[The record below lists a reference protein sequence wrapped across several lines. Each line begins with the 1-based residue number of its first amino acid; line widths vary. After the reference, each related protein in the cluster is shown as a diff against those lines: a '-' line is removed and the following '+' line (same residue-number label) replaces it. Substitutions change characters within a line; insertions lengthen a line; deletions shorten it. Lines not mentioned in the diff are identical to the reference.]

1 MGNPARDMT
10 IKQSV
15 YSQLLRKELILR
27 GTWNSSYN
35 QTVNDWSATVAAMA
49 SGEIKY
55 EELITHRFPL
65 SECNRALDM
74 MHERREFYT
83 KVTFIME

>member
-1 MGNPARDMT
+1 
-10 IKQSV
+10 
-15 YSQLLRKELILR
+15 
-27 GTWNSSYN
+27 
-35 QTVNDWSATVAAMA
+35 MA

-83 KVTFIME
+83 KVTFIMGE

>member
-1 MGNPARDMT
+1 M
-10 IKQSV
+10 
-15 YSQLLRKELILR
+15 
-27 GTWNSSYN
+27 NSSYN
-35 QTVNDWSATVAAMA
+35 QTVNDWSATIAAMA

-83 KVTFIME
+83 KVTFIMGE